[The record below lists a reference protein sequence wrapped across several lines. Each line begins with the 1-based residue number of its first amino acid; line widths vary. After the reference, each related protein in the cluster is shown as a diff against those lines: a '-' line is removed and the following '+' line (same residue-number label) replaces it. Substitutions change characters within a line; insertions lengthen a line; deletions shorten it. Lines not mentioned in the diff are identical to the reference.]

1 MKARR
6 ILLVC
11 ALTLLMVLSALPSAE
26 ARYCA
31 DAYARCQT
39 SCNQTFGGGFL
50 GSIMAAGCGEGCA
63 IGYIYCASGT

>member
-11 ALTLLMVLSALPSAE
+11 ALTALMLLAALPAAE

-31 DAYARCQT
+31 DAYARCQA

-50 GSIMAAGCGEGCA
+50 GSVLSAGCAEGCT
-63 IGYIYCASGT
+63 IGYIWCASGT